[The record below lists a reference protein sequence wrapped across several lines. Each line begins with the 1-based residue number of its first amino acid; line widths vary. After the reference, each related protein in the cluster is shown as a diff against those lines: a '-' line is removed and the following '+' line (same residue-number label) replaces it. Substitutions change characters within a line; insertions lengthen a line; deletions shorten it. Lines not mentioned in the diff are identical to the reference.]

1 MKRPLA
7 CLGITYLAVIAAA
20 FYVKSSLF
28 LWAVLIFAFVF
39 AITLAVK
46 LILKKRV
53 NIPFD
58 KFMVCLAM
66 FAGVFTYVV
75 HTNYYF
81 KPLSLMYGETKRYV
95 CAKVCEKPEYK
106 YERYYYTLETITIDG
121 EEVKA
126 GIILSCPLFIDADIG
141 DIISTD
147 MTLENT
153 DNSYY
158 ISDGINFTVKAE
170 TNFGVEVEKLQGF
183 SLYKL
188 SSQIR
193 ESIGSIFDRGL
204 PEENALFFKA
214 LVLGDKSQMSEYTIE
229 SFRKSGVSHFIVV
242 SGLHMSVVGMFFLF
256 VLRKLLKNKFLYVFG
271 SCAVIILYM
280 GITGFSPS
288 VVRAGVMF
296 IVYVLGMLFNRKPD
310 SFSSLGLAALIL
322 TFANP
327 YAGGDVGLLLSV
339 TATLGIL
346 LWNKRIN
353 SFLKG
358 KWFDVVKENRIVGP
372 FTGGVLSCVSVSLSA
387 TIGVLPL
394 QVWFFQEISLV
405 GIVTNLLIVPL
416 SSPLIICA
424 LLFAGF
430 SALSGFLWFFAFP
443 AGAVGFL
450 SRLLSDYVLKTVE
463 FLGDLPF
470 SKVDIKGGFYLFWII
485 FTVAMFAVGGRFKK
499 KFGTALPLV
508 TASFTLLVACIIA
521 GSMWGMGTMKLHVL
535 RNGGGNTVLLT
546 IDNNSAM
553 LTTAGK
559 YDYENEAISY
569 IESNVSGKLDFL
581 AVTEN
586 YKNSGMYADE
596 ILQEI
601 GAQQVLFYHNEKT
614 DDETIDAIDQNG
626 NVTYLQNDKGE
637 VSLWNKAI
645 INYIKEGNGFYQ
657 YIKISEGYSLLII
670 PTMANI
676 ENLSEE
682 YRYADIIVGGGSIK
696 NSQLLSCQVF
706 VDTSTTDYKSGN
718 LINYDMTV
726 KTCEGNVVLNMS
738 KKNEKSD

>member
-20 FYVKSSLF
+20 FYVKSPLF

-39 AITLAVK
+39 SVTLAVK

-66 FAGVFTYVV
+66 FAGVFTYVI

-95 CAKVCEKPEYK
+95 CARVCEKPEYK
-106 YERYYYTLETITIDG
+106 YERYYYTLETVTIDG

-126 GIILSCPLFIDADIG
+126 GIVLSCPLFIDADIG

-204 PEENALFFKA
+204 PEENAEFFKA
-214 LVLGDKSQMSEYTIE
+214 LVLGDKSQMSDYTVE

-242 SGLHMSVVGMFFLF
+242 SGLHMTVVGMFFLF

-353 SFLKG
+353 GFLKG
-358 KWFDVVKENRIVGP
+358 RWFEVIKDNRFTGP
-372 FTGGVLSCVSVSLSA
+372 FAGGVLSCVSVSLSA

-430 SALSGFLWFFAFP
+430 SALSGFLWLFAFP
-443 AGAVGFL
+443 AGAFGFL
-450 SRLLSDYVLKTVE
+450 SRILSDYVLKTVE

-485 FTVAMFAVGGRFKK
+485 FTVALFAIGGGFKK
-499 KFGTALPLV
+499 KFGTVLPLV
-508 TASFTLLVACIIA
+508 TASFTVLVACILA
-521 GSMWGMGTMKLHVL
+521 GNMWGMGTMKLHVL

-559 YDYENEAISY
+559 YDYEDDVISY
-569 IESNVSGKLDFL
+569 IEGNISGKLSFL

-637 VSLWNKAI
+637 VSLWNKAVI
-645 INYIKEGNGFYQ
+645 SYIKEGNGFYQ
-657 YIKISEGYSLLII
+657 YIKISEGCSLLII

-676 ENLSEE
+676 ENLPEE

-706 VDTSTTDYKSGN
+706 VDTSSADYKSGN

-726 KTCEGNVVLNMS
+726 KTNEGNVALNMS

>member
-20 FYVKSSLF
+20 FYVKSPLF

-39 AITLAVK
+39 SVTLAVK

-66 FAGVFTYVV
+66 FAGVFTYVI

-95 CAKVCEKPEYK
+95 CARVCEKPEYK
-106 YERYYYTLETITIDG
+106 YERYYYTLETVTIDG

-126 GIILSCPLFIDADIG
+126 GIVLSCPLFIDADIG

-204 PEENALFFKA
+204 PEENAEFFKA
-214 LVLGDKSQMSEYTIE
+214 LVLGDKSQMSDYTVE

-242 SGLHMSVVGMFFLF
+242 SGLHMTVVGMFFLF
-256 VLRKLLKNKFLYVFG
+256 VLRKLLKNKFLYMFG

-353 SFLKG
+353 GFLKG
-358 KWFDVVKENRIVGP
+358 RWFEVIKDNKFAGP
-372 FTGGVLSCVSVSLSA
+372 FAGGVLSCVSVSLSA

-430 SALSGFLWFFAFP
+430 SALSGFLWLFAFP
-443 AGAVGFL
+443 AGAFGFL

-485 FTVAMFAVGGRFKK
+485 FTVALFAIGGRFKK
-499 KFGTALPLV
+499 KFGTVLPLV
-508 TASFTLLVACIIA
+508 TASFTVLVACILA
-521 GSMWGMGTMKLHVL
+521 GNMWGMGTMKLHVL

-546 IDNNSAM
+546 IDNNSAV

-559 YDYENEAISY
+559 YDYEDDVISY
-569 IESNVSGKLDFL
+569 IEGNISGKLSFL

-637 VSLWNKAI
+637 VSLWNKAVI
-645 INYIKEGNGFYQ
+645 SYIKEGNGFYQ

-676 ENLSEE
+676 ENLPEE

-706 VDTSTTDYKSGN
+706 VDTSSADYKSGN

-726 KTCEGNVVLNMS
+726 KTNEGNVVLNMS